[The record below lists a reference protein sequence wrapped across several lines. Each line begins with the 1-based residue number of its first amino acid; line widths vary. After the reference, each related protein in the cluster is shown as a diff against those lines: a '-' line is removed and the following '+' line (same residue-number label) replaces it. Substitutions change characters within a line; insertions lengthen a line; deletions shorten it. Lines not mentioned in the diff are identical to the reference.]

1 MSSQQQRPM
10 NDSTLPPG
18 KMPGARARS
27 KVGLRKGFGLHDWVQ
42 LLRASNDLAQRK
54 GAPLRQIGPD
64 EIKRHSSIHD
74 GWISL
79 HGKVYNI
86 SPYLHYHPGGVAILK
101 PTLGKDAT
109 ALFDKYHRWVNT
121 DGLIGPLLL
130 GYLDLTKKSSVR
142 DDDDDDDSDSD
153 DDDDDESDSDDDDG
167 NRQMFPSNI
176 IPSKVTNSQTASSS
190 SEFALPAPRPPKA
203 SMLPPSLLAP
213 TSMKAS
219 TSNNGDEKY

>member
-1 MSSQQQRPM
+1 M

-18 KMPGARARS
+18 KKPVARARI

-109 ALFDKYHRWVNT
+109 DLFDKYHRWVNT

-130 GYLDLTKKSSVR
+130 GYLDLTKKSSVQE
-142 DDDDDDDSDSD
+142 DDDSDNDDDDDSESD
-153 DDDDDESDSDDDDG
+153 DNDDS
-167 NRQMFPSNI
+167 RQMFPSNI
-176 IPSKVTNSQTASSS
+176 IPSKVTNSQAASSS

-213 TSMKAS
+213 TSMKPS
-219 TSNNGDEKY
+219 TSNNCDEKHEGKRLK